1 MLNRLSL
8 VFARELVVCF
18 AVASTQVHA
27 QQTDVIRGRIVSDE
41 GKSVGEVTVT
51 ATSIP
56 NNVTRSVTA
65 DRNGRFTIT
74 FANGDGDY
82 WIAMSKL
89 GFAPKR
95 FELKR
100 LADEVVL
107 VADARMDRNAEV
119 LDAIRIRAD
128 RARAARN
135 ASASDA
141 LGTEKSITTA
151 GVDPSQSGSLAALA
165 ASTPGVQ
172 IIPGADGNPDQFS
185 IFGLGGDQNRS
196 TLNGLAF
203 TGADVPRE
211 SATRASLSVTPWD
224 VSRGGFSG
232 AQLSV
237 RTQSGSNLSSR
248 AMSSLL
254 NAPQA
259 EWTDRSG
266 RALGAEYSSLS
277 LGAAT
282 AGPVR
287 LDKSFYSAGYQYD
300 RRSSGLPRLNNA
312 GADALRLAGVAGDS
326 AARFRTILRDEGVPM
341 VVAGMPASR
350 TTERGLL
357 LAAFDFAPP
366 TSNGGQA
373 LNITATGSFN
383 RMNAPFA
390 QVTGVGTN
398 DVQTTNTFGA
408 IQARHTNYVFGGI
421 LSETMVGI
429 GQQRLSTQPYLKM
442 PGGIVRVSSALD
454 DGTSGITGLSFGGS
468 RVQETSNINT
478 AANAENQLSWFS
490 IDNRHSIKFTTSL
503 RFENITRDL
512 SANELGTFAFNSLA
526 ELEANSPVSFSRH
539 IAPRRQNARQ
549 LVSGMSLGDTYRVR
563 PDLQLQYGV
572 RVDGNQ
578 FLSIPQK
585 NDALASELG
594 VRNTRLPEN
603 VYLSPRLGFSWSYGE
618 APQVAIGSG
627 FVRGPRAVLRGGI
640 GVFQNLPGGEIASA
654 ALLNT
659 GRADAIQQL
668 LCVGAAAPQPDWSG
682 YARGVAA
689 IPERCRDGGDGSA
702 LTSSVPEVSLFDDG
716 FRAPQSIRGNVNWSG
731 ALPGGRLSAVADV
744 TYSLNRNQSGVYDRN
759 FAGTS
764 RFSLASEGG
773 RPVFVPSSSI
783 VAASGAIAAQDARVS
798 QKFSRVSELR
808 SGFDGSNAQFTLS
821 VRPVVFSSRYSWSL
835 AYVYSNTRDDVSGFT
850 STSGDPRVSDRAR
863 SSLDSRHQITYGV
876 SYNFFDWVPV
886 SLSGTVR
893 SGRPFTPT
901 VSTDINGDAY
911 ANDRAFVFGNSAS
924 DAVARAGITSLIES
938 GSRAARVCLS
948 QQVNQIARRNSCQ
961 GPWASTSNLTIGFN
975 PIKFRLPQRLNV
987 SLYVNNAFGAADLLL
1002 HGESKM
1008 KGWGQAPL
1016 PDQTL
1021 LFVRGFDASNKQ
1033 FRYDVNPRFGATS
1046 QSQTLTRNPVV
1057 VTAQFRLDVGYARER
1072 QLLTQ
1077 SLDKGR
1083 SRPGILPTD
1092 AELRSMGGTL
1102 IPPNP
1107 MTLILQQTDS
1117 LKLTR
1122 EQADSLATINR
1133 EYSMSFENIWMPV
1146 ATKLAALPVKYDRG
1160 EAYQEYRRAREAT
1173 IDELIKLAPTVRSM
1187 LSKPQLRQLPT
1198 QALTSLDTRYLA
1210 SVRSSTTGGANM
1222 GALAMLAQMGWAGG
1236 TVDAS
1241 ATAVMLH
1248 R

>member
-1 MLNRLSL
+1 MFNRSSHM
-8 VFARELVVCF
+8 FVVALLACS
-18 AVASTQVHA
+18 VATGTRTHA
-27 QQTDVIRGRIVSDE
+27 QQTDAIRGRIVSDE
-41 GKSVGEVTVT
+41 GKSVGEVRVT

-56 NNVTRSVTA
+56 NNVTRSVIA

-82 WIAMSKL
+82 WIAMTKL

-100 LADEVVL
+100 VADEIIL
-107 VADARMDRNAEV
+107 VADAKMDRNAEV
-119 LDAIRIRAD
+119 LDAMRIRAD

-135 ASASDA
+135 ASASDV
-141 LGTEKSITTA
+141 LGTEKSITNA
-151 GVDPSQSGSLAALA
+151 GIDPSQSGSLAALA

-185 IFGLGGDQNRS
+185 VFGLGGDQNRS
-196 TLNGLAF
+196 TLNGVAF
-203 TGADVPRE
+203 SGADVPRE
-211 SATRASLSVTPWD
+211 SATRASLGVTPWD

-248 AMSSLL
+248 AISSLL
-254 NAPQA
+254 NTPQA

-266 RALGAEYSSLS
+266 RALGAEYSSVS

-312 GADALRLAGVAGDS
+312 GSDALRLAGLADDS
-326 AARFRTILRDEGVPM
+326 ASRFRTILGDAGVPM
-341 VVAGMPASR
+341 FVSGMPASR
-350 TTERGLL
+350 TTERGLF

-366 TSNGGQA
+366 TSNTGQA

-398 DVQTTNTFGA
+398 DAQTTNTFGA
-408 IQARHTNYVFGGI
+408 IQARHTNYVLGGI
-421 LSETMVGI
+421 LSETMVAI
-429 GQQRLSTQPYLKM
+429 AQQRLNTEPYLKM
-442 PGGIVRVSSALD
+442 PGGMVRVASALD

-468 RVQETSNINT
+468 RVQETSNVST
-478 AANAENQLSWFS
+478 TANAENQLSWFS
-490 IDNRHSIKFTTSL
+490 LDNRHSIKFTSSL

-512 SANELGTFAFNSLA
+512 TANSLGTFAFNSLA
-526 ELEANSPVSFSRH
+526 DLDANTPVSFSRQLT
-539 IAPRRQNARQ
+539 PRRQSAQQ
-549 LVSGMSLGDTYRVR
+549 LVGGVSLGDTYRIR
-563 PDLQLQYGV
+563 PDLQFQYGV

-578 FLSIPQK
+578 FLKSPER
-585 NDALASELG
+585 NSLLTRELG
-594 VRNTRLPEN
+594 VSNTQLPEN
-603 VYLSPRLGFSWSYGE
+603 IYFSPRLGFSWSYGE
-618 APQVAIGSG
+618 APQVAIGNG
-627 FVRGPRAVLRGGI
+627 FVRGPRAVLRGGV
-640 GVFQNLPGGEIASA
+640 GVFQNLPSAEIASG

-659 GRADAIQQL
+659 GRVDAVQQL
-668 LCVGAAAPQPDWSG
+668 LCVGAAAPRPNWSG

-689 IPERCRDGGDGSA
+689 IPDRCTDGTDGAS
-702 LTSSVPEVSLFDDG
+702 LTSSVPEVSLFDRS
-716 FRAPQSIRGNVNWSG
+716 FRAQQSIRGNVNWSG
-731 ALPGGRLSAVADV
+731 VLPGGRLSAVADV
-744 TYSLNRNQSGVYDRN
+744 TYSLNRNQSGIYDRN
-759 FAGTS
+759 FAGAS
-764 RFSLASEGG
+764 KFFLAGEGD
-773 RPVFVPSSSI
+773 RPVFVPATSI
-783 VAASGAIAAQDARVS
+783 VGTSGAIAAQDARVS
-798 QKFSRVSELR
+798 PKFSRVTETR
-808 SGFDGSNAQFTLS
+808 VGFDGSNAQLTFG

-835 AYVYSNTRDDVSGFT
+835 AYVYSNTRDDVSGFV
-850 STSGDPRVSDRAR
+850 STDADPRMSGRAR

-876 SYNFFDWVPV
+876 SYNFFDWVPI
-886 SLSGTVR
+886 SLSGAVR
-893 SGRPFTPT
+893 SGRPFTPM
-901 VSTDINGDAY
+901 VSTDINGDSY
-911 ANDRAFVFGNSAS
+911 ANDRAFVFGNNAS
-924 DAVARAGITSLIES
+924 DVAARTAIKSLIES
-938 GSRAARVCLS
+938 GSPAARACLS
-948 QQVNQIARRNSCQ
+948 QQVNQIAQRNSCQ

-1002 HGESKM
+1002 HGENKL

-1021 LFVRGFDASNKQ
+1021 LFVRGFDAPNRQ

-1083 SRPGILPTD
+1083 TRPGVLPTD

-1107 MTLILQQTDS
+1107 ITLILQQTDS

-1133 EYSMSFENIWMPV
+1133 EYSLSFEDIWMPV
-1146 ATKLAALPVKYDRG
+1146 ATKLAALPANYDRG
-1160 EAYQEYRRAREAT
+1160 QAYQDYRKAREST
-1173 IDELIKLAPTVRSM
+1173 IDVLMKLAPMVRSM
-1187 LSKPQLRQLPT
+1187 LSKSQLRQLPT

-1210 SVRSSTTGGANM
+1210 SVRSSTTGGASM